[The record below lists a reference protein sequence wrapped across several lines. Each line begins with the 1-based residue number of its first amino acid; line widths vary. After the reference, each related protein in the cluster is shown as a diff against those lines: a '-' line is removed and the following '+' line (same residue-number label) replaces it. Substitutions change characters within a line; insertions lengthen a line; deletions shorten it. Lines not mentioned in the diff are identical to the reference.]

1 MGAFLLANLVGMARQ
16 VIINRAFGTSAELDS
31 YFAAFRIP
39 DLLFNIVAGGALGSA
54 FIPVF
59 TGKLANDDKSS
70 AWRLASVIINWV
82 LVVMI
87 VLAVLAAAGAPW
99 ITARFLVPG
108 FVEQKVEL
116 TVSLMRIMLAS
127 TVVFGVSGV
136 LMGIH
141 HSHQHFLSPA
151 LAPIFYNLG
160 IIFGASILAPHWGIH
175 GLAYGVVLGAL
186 LHLGVQIPYL
196 ASYRGRYLLKLD
208 IYDTA
213 LREVWHLMLPRMF
226 GLAVWQINFWVNI
239 VIASRLPVGSLSA
252 LVVAFQ
258 IFTFPQAVVA
268 QAVATAI
275 FPTFSEQVAA
285 GEVNR
290 MRNTLAM
297 ILRGVLYF
305 ALPATIGLLFLSSPM
320 IAALFQNRTFTAEST
335 EMVAWA
341 LRWYALGLVA
351 HSVVEVVTR
360 AFYAL
365 KDTRTPVI
373 IGIIAVVLNV
383 ALSVTLSALF
393 ALWKLAPHGGL
404 ALANT
409 VATTLE
415 MVALLWILR
424 KKLGGLVSR
433 QIIAS
438 VSRTSIG
445 VLGMG
450 AVLYV
455 WIAIAPA
462 STLIVSLVGI
472 LLGAGTFW
480 GLTMLIGSE
489 EARKLPSLV
498 FKRLDEP

>member
-175 GLAYGVVLGAL
+175 GLRSGVGGA
-186 LHLGVQIPYL
+186 
-196 ASYRGRYLLKLD
+196 AAFGRTD
-208 IYDTA
+208 
-213 LREVWHLMLPRMF
+213 
-226 GLAVWQINFWVNI
+226 
-239 VIASRLPVGSLSA
+239 
-252 LVVAFQ
+252 
-258 IFTFPQAVVA
+258 
-268 QAVATAI
+268 
-275 FPTFSEQVAA
+275 
-285 GEVNR
+285 
-290 MRNTLAM
+290 
-297 ILRGVLYF
+297 
-305 ALPATIGLLFLSSPM
+305 
-320 IAALFQNRTFTAEST
+320 
-335 EMVAWA
+335 
-341 LRWYALGLVA
+341 
-351 HSVVEVVTR
+351 
-360 AFYAL
+360 
-365 KDTRTPVI
+365 
-373 IGIIAVVLNV
+373 
-383 ALSVTLSALF
+383 TLSC
-393 ALWKLAPHGGL
+393 
-404 ALANT
+404 
-409 VATTLE
+409 
-415 MVALLWILR
+415 IL
-424 KKLGGLVSR
+424 
-433 QIIAS
+433 
-438 VSRTSIG
+438 
-445 VLGMG
+445 
-450 AVLYV
+450 
-455 WIAIAPA
+455 
-462 STLIVSLVGI
+462 
-472 LLGAGTFW
+472 
-480 GLTMLIGSE
+480 
-489 EARKLPSLV
+489 
-498 FKRLDEP
+498 